1 MQQGQQPS
9 PNLPQQP
16 TISSDTKV
24 EFVKKKELSLKK
36 GNWILN
42 TEQSFVKQ
50 QNNKKNVIKKAVAD
64 MSGVCIQKD
73 YSHYTPDEVSYTCIA
88 ISKVDD
94 TTLKILNF
102 WGMNSEITATIDAGA
117 NTISIAPQ
125 MITNH
130 QTYGPVFIYPVD
142 LNTMKYSTTDPITGI
157 IDANGVV
164 TLASWGVFV
173 AEGKYAGSCFDAM
186 DKTELVLTNAV
197 ISNVLPKETEKYGAL
212 IEQKYDN
219 ELSIINFANNGR
231 AVNVTLNAD
240 KSLSISPQYIFT
252 NGTYG
257 DFYCSAA
264 DWSTS
269 GLIEGPI
276 QGTGTANSLTLGSWG
291 VFNRIQ
297 SSLVQCKY
305 YPLR

>member
-64 MSGVCIQKD
+64 MSGVYIQKD

-142 LNTMKYSTTDPITGI
+142 LNIP
-157 IDANGVV
+157 
-164 TLASWGVFV
+164 
-173 AEGKYAGSCFDAM
+173 
-186 DKTELVLTNAV
+186 
-197 ISNVLPKETEKYGAL
+197 
-212 IEQKYDN
+212 
-219 ELSIINFANNGR
+219 
-231 AVNVTLNAD
+231 
-240 KSLSISPQYIFT
+240 
-252 NGTYG
+252 
-257 DFYCSAA
+257 
-264 DWSTS
+264 
-269 GLIEGPI
+269 
-276 QGTGTANSLTLGSWG
+276 
-291 VFNRIQ
+291 
-297 SSLVQCKY
+297 
-305 YPLR
+305 